1 MQFSNQ
7 NKAYLFAISAVLLWS
22 TIASAFKITLEYID
36 YIQLLL
42 LASIFSSIAL
52 FLILMIQGK
61 IALLKQLQRKD
72 LLQSALLGFLNPF
85 LYYLVLLKAYTL
97 LKAQEAGTLNY
108 IWPITLVL
116 LSIPLLKQKINW
128 ISIVAIFTSFFGI
141 MIISTEGK
149 IASLGFREPV
159 GVFLAVISSVFWAL
173 YWIYNV
179 KDRRDEIVKLFVN
192 FVFGTIF
199 ILIVVLLFSDIRNI
213 QLPGIWGS
221 LYIGLFEMGIT
232 YLLWLK
238 ALKFSINTAKV
249 SNLVYISPFI
259 SLIIIRNVVGEQILV
274 STIVGL
280 VFIIS
285 GIIIQQ
291 FSSGKKS

>member
-61 IALLKQLQRKD
+61 IYLLKQLQRKD